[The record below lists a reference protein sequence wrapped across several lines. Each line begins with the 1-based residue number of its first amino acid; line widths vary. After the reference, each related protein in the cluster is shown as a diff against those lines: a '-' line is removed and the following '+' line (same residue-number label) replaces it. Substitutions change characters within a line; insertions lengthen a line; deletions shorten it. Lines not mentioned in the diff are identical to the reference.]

1 MRASG
6 LELSR
11 RPEVFGRGGTVNCG
25 VTIGKFFAVFIA
37 IEGGFVNEGIS
48 CFEVFEVVVS

>member
-1 MRASG
+1 MSG

-11 RPEVFGRGGTVNCG
+11 RLEVFGRGGTVNCD
-25 VTIGKFFAVFIA
+25 VIIGIFLVLFIA
-37 IEGGFVNEGIS
+37 IEGGFMKEGIS

>member
-1 MRASG
+1 VSG

-11 RPEVFGRGGTVNCG
+11 RLEVFGRGGIVNCD
-25 VTIGKFFAVFIA
+25 VTVGKFLALFIA
-37 IEGGFVNEGIS
+37 IKGGFMNEEIS